1 MKIWICGKLGV
12 RDWIDVILAIHCL
25 TIVSATL
32 PLPDILVGGKLTKA
46 NQIGAAI
53 ALMIE
58 LTSTLIENELE
69 EVIIIGKVVSRCMG

>member
-32 PLPDILVGGKLTKA
+32 PLPDIFVGRELSEA
-46 NQIGAAI
+46 NQV
-53 ALMIE
+53 
-58 LTSTLIENELE
+58 NY
-69 EVIIIGKVVSRCMG
+69 